1 MLMPSQLV
9 QSNKGQHITHVN
21 TSLMRFNK
29 QVFMLQD
36 LSGEGLHQLT
46 PYEQYFPELLATF
59 TGQLLAD
66 FVLYPLETVVH
77 RLYIQVC

>member
-1 MLMPSQLV
+1 MCV
-9 QSNKGQHITHVN
+9 
-21 TSLMRFNK
+21 
-29 QVFMLQD
+29 LQD
-36 LSGEGLHQLT
+36 MPGEGSPLLT

-77 RLYIQVC
+77 RLYIQVNRPLSLKLPSVS